1 MDISDKTILI
11 YTDGVT
17 EGYLENGKELGVEG
31 VEDIIKNLNEVNP
44 SSIVEGIAS
53 KLNWGAD
60 KLRDDITCLAL
71 NLENT
76 EILKSKK

>member
-1 MDISDKTILI
+1 M
-11 YTDGVT
+11 
-17 EGYLENGKELGVEG
+17 EE
-31 VEDIIKNLNEVNP
+31 IIKNLKDVNP

-60 KLRDDITCLAL
+60 KLRDDITCLGL

-76 EILKSKK
+76 ELLKTKK